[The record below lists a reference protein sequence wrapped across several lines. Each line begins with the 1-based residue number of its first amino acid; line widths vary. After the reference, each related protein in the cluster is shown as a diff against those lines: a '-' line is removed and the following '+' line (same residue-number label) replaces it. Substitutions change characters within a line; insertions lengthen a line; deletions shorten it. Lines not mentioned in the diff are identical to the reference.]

1 MPPPPPP
8 RSPATRAT
16 TPRDTPPPPVPRR
29 LALLLAQLAAVRP
42 AGATPTLPVPATGW
56 SYADTASWGRT
67 WPACGPDTR
76 SGTPFPLGPPLTPA
90 PARRLV
96 PAYRAASFIATSP
109 SSVNTIFGVPPA
121 GTIDPASGAAGGV
134 TVVDDEG
141 RATRYSLL
149 QFHFHRPAEEVL
161 PGARGDRRLIGIHL
175 VHEVADPGDG
185 GDGGGGF
192 GRPRDAGRLL
202 VVAASLEAGDAGHPA
217 LAAALAALGPDGK
230 PAAVAARTPPID
242 PRAFLPSSVDG
253 GSPLFWYEG
262 GLTTPPCT
270 PGVDWVVC
278 GAATGSATQAQA
290 AGLGRED
297 NARPLQGRG
306 GRRVYV
312 SGGGGGST

>member
-1 MPPPPPP
+1 
-8 RSPATRAT
+8 
-16 TPRDTPPPPVPRR
+16 
-29 LALLLAQLAAVRP
+29 
-42 AGATPTLPVPATGW
+42 
-56 SYADTASWGRT
+56 
-67 WPACGPDTR
+67 
-76 SGTPFPLGPPLTPA
+76 
-90 PARRLV
+90 V

-109 SSVNTIFGVPPA
+109 SSVNTIFAAPPA

-134 TVVDDEG
+134 TVVDGDG

-161 PGARGDRRLIGIHL
+161 PGAPHGHRRLIGIHL

-185 GDGGGGF
+185 GGGGGGGF
-192 GRPRDAGRLL
+192 GRPRGDDAGRLL
-202 VVAASLEAGDAGHPA
+202 VVAASLEAGDAAHPA

-230 PAAVAARTPPID
+230 PATVAARTPPID
-242 PRAFLPSSVDG
+242 PRAFLPASVDG
-253 GSPLFWYEG
+253 GCPLFWFQG
-262 GLTTPPCT
+262 GLTTPPCS

-278 GAATGSATQAQA
+278 GAATGTATRAQA